1 MKGLHT
7 QGLFESLLTTLTAP
21 DSSVEVVSMA
31 LTSFSPCSPSSLTLF
46 FQCMEVQEEESSEKQ
61 ADDLVMLWLPILTL
75 TLDHQDPP
83 WRGLD
88 GHIDHPW
95 KTSVS
100 PWFTKISCRCVCQG
114 PTLRASSEDLTVF
127 WWRVP
132 HCEQLVVMCHG
143 PKMAGSLPEQFCW

>member
-21 DSSVEVVSMA
+21 GSSVEVVGVA

-46 FQCMEVQEEESSEKQ
+46 FQCMEVQEGESSEKE

-75 TLDHQDPP
+75 TLDRQDPP

-88 GHIDHPW
+88 GHPDIDHPW

-100 PWFTKISCRCVCQG
+100 PWFTKTSCRC
-114 PTLRASSEDLTVF
+114 LSRAHLTGVF
-127 WWRVP
+127 
-132 HCEQLVVMCHG
+132 
-143 PKMAGSLPEQFCW
+143 